1 MPSGRRVSSSCRIAP
16 PVSLATTV
24 RSVRPSEAIRSAIA
38 SATPTGES
46 AERSATG
53 VRCEPSGSV
62 GDRQRRSPSR
72 AITGSHTVW
81 STSAPCRKRTG
92 GPSAPVSNRSIR
104 EPYPAHMQPLPQWA
118 AVKRVLILGSTGS
131 IGTQA
136 LDVISRARD
145 AFEVVGLSAGR
156 DHRQL
161 IAQARLHGVRKI
173 AVSDPDA
180 AAQAAELWTR
190 GEVLRGPEGLISLVA
205 ESGADLVLNAIV
217 GSAGLAPPIVALTEG
232 IDVALANK
240 ESLVVGG
247 ELVTALAEA
256 TGAQL
261 LPIDSEHTAM
271 HPLLTGEPPGVVERL
286 RITAPGGPFRGFS
299 REALAGVTVE
309 QALKHPTW
317 SMGGKITIDSAT
329 LMNKGLE
336 LMEAHHLFG
345 TPYDRIDVVVH
356 PQSIIHALV
365 QLCDG
370 STKAHMGYPD
380 MRGAIGYALHPPDRA
395 DLPIEPLDLIKLGRM
410 DFEAPD
416 LEAFP
421 CLRLAREAA
430 VAGGTAPCALNAANE
445 VAVHAFLTGRLG
457 FTRIPRVIEG
467 VLEHLGSHRVHDFEA
482 LYVTDSEARQIASE
496 LIEEVHA

>member
-1 MPSGRRVSSSCRIAP
+1 
-16 PVSLATTV
+16 
-24 RSVRPSEAIRSAIA
+24 
-38 SATPTGES
+38 
-46 AERSATG
+46 
-53 VRCEPSGSV
+53 
-62 GDRQRRSPSR
+62 
-72 AITGSHTVW
+72 
-81 STSAPCRKRTG
+81 
-92 GPSAPVSNRSIR
+92 
-104 EPYPAHMQPLPQWA
+104 
-118 AVKRVLILGSTGS
+118 VKRVLILGSTGS

-136 LDVISRARD
+136 LDVIARAPD

-156 DHRQL
+156 AHEQL
-161 IAQARLHGVRKI
+161 IAQAREHDVTKV

-180 AAQAAELWTR
+180 AARAAEQWTG

-205 ESGADLVLNAIV
+205 ESHADLVLNAIV
-217 GSAGLAPPIVALTEG
+217 GSAGLGPTIVALTEG

-256 TGAQL
+256 TGARL
-261 LPIDSEHTAM
+261 IPIDSEHTAL
-271 HPLLTGEPPGVVERL
+271 HHLLTGEPPGVVEKL
-286 RITAPGGPFRGFS
+286 IITASGGPFRG
-299 REALAGVTVE
+299 RKAEDLQHVTVE
-309 QALKHPTW
+309 QALNHPTW

-380 MRGAIGYALHPPDRA
+380 MRVAIGYALHHPDRA
-395 DLPIEPLDLIKLGRM
+395 DLPIANLDLIELGKLE
-410 DFEAPD
+410 FEAPD
-416 LEAFP
+416 LDAFP

-430 VAGGTAPCALNAANE
+430 LAGGTAPCALNAANE
-445 VAVHAFLTGRLG
+445 IAVHAFLTGRLT
-457 FTRIPRVIEG
+457 FTGIPRVIEG
-467 VLEHLGSHRVHDFEA
+467 VLEQLGAHRVHDFEA
-482 LYVTDSEARQIASE
+482 LYVTDSEARELASE
-496 LIEEVHA
+496 LIENVRA